1 MNTPYKARK
10 IKKLSLAEEAYN
22 YLKEQII
29 SGKIHQG
36 DVITEQSIANE
47 LRISRTPLKNAIS
60 KLESENFV
68 TTLNGRG
75 TLVNVL
81 SIADMRDIYNVRTV
95 LEVLA
100 LETTIH
106 NLSEKMVQQACE
118 SFQNALALYKKDKSL
133 VSPEMMYELDNQ
145 FHNMIVDYTSN
156 HYIRR
161 LMPSLSERIN
171 VRQLQAYQI
180 TDTFETSTK
189 QHLEIL
195 EAIAMK
201 NLARAKLLLEEHL
214 KWSFAVM
221 FDALLQ
227 RYQKNNM

>member
-1 MNTPYKARK
+1 MHWR
-10 IKKLSLAEEAYN
+10 
-22 YLKEQII
+22 
-29 SGKIHQG
+29 
-36 DVITEQSIANE
+36 SI
-47 LRISRTPLKNAIS
+47 
-60 KLESENFV
+60 
-68 TTLNGRG
+68 
-75 TLVNVL
+75 
-81 SIADMRDIYNVRTV
+81 
-95 LEVLA
+95 
-100 LETTIH
+100 
-106 NLSEKMVQQACE
+106 
-118 SFQNALALYKKDKSL
+118 KDKSL